1 MGACGVMRR
10 SRTAVLVSLALS
22 LAAGCGGAR
31 DGAVGETTASTG
43 SPTPASASPTVA
55 PAERSLIDGEYTMT
69 LTRQDV
75 LDAGF
80 RGGTANQIA
89 GVWRVNFSL
98 EWAQQFVNL
107 GGGSMIFDGYQG
119 GFSVDGDQLILTDQ
133 PTLAFTWK
141 RAGKRL
147 TLSLKDGSGADPVDA
162 LIWTLHPWELTST

>member
-1 MGACGVMRR
+1 
-10 SRTAVLVSLALS
+10 
-22 LAAGCGGAR
+22 
-31 DGAVGETTASTG
+31 
-43 SPTPASASPTVA
+43 
-55 PAERSLIDGEYTMT
+55 MT

-80 RGGTANQIA
+80 RGGTADQIA

-119 GFSVDGDQLILTDQ
+119 GFSVDGDQLTLTDE

-147 TLSLKDGSGADPVDA
+147 TLSLKDESGADPVDA
-162 LIWTLHPWELTST
+162 LIWTLHPWELTGT

>member
-1 MGACGVMRR
+1 MMR
-10 SRTAVLVSLALS
+10 SRTAVLVLLALM
-22 LAAGCGGAR
+22 LAAGCGDAGEGA
-31 DGAVGETTASTG
+31 AGETTAPTTP
-43 SPTPASASPTVA
+43 PTPASSSPTVA
-55 PAERSLIDGEYTMT
+55 PAERSPIDGEYTMT

-80 RGGTANQIA
+80 RGGTASQIA
-89 GVWRVNFSL
+89 GVWRVNFAL

-119 GFSVDGDQLILTDQ
+119 GFSVDGDQLTLTDE

-147 TLSLKDGSGADPVDA
+147 TLRLKDESAADPVDA
-162 LIWTLHPWELTST
+162 LIWTLHPWELTGT

>member
-1 MGACGVMRR
+1 M
-10 SRTAVLVSLALS
+10 
-22 LAAGCGGAR
+22 
-31 DGAVGETTASTG
+31 
-43 SPTPASASPTVA
+43 VA
-55 PAERSLIDGEYTMT
+55 EDDERSIHLERPEDGDHRAANSQISSVSPIDGEYTMT

-98 EWAQQFVNL
+98 QWAQQFVNL

-119 GFSVDGDQLILTDQ
+119 GFSVDGDLLTLTDQ

-162 LIWTLHPWELTST
+162 LIWTLHPWELTGT

>member
-1 MGACGVMRR
+1 
-10 SRTAVLVSLALS
+10 
-22 LAAGCGGAR
+22 
-31 DGAVGETTASTG
+31 
-43 SPTPASASPTVA
+43 
-55 PAERSLIDGEYTMT
+55 MT
-69 LTRQDV
+69 LTRQEV

-80 RGGTANQIA
+80 RGGTASQIA

-119 GFSVDGDQLILTDQ
+119 GFSVDGDRLTLTDE

-147 TLSLKDGSGADPVDA
+147 TLSLKDESAADPVDA
-162 LIWTLHPWELTST
+162 LIWTLHPWELTGT

>member
-1 MGACGVMRR
+1 MRR

-55 PAERSLIDGEYTMT
+55 PAERSPIDGEYTMT

-75 LDAGF
+75 LDAGL

-98 EWAQQFVNL
+98 E
-107 GGGSMIFDGYQG
+107 
-119 GFSVDGDQLILTDQ
+119 
-133 PTLAFTWK
+133 
-141 RAGKRL
+141 
-147 TLSLKDGSGADPVDA
+147 
-162 LIWTLHPWELTST
+162 